1 MIKLPFQNPVL
12 KDLLTNA
19 DYVVTENVSHKSAPK
34 KIWSTIIYKMWR
46 AGCADWLV
54 HVRLF
59 LLNKV

>member
-34 KIWSTIIYKMWR
+34 KI
-46 AGCADWLV
+46 
-54 HVRLF
+54 
-59 LLNKV
+59 